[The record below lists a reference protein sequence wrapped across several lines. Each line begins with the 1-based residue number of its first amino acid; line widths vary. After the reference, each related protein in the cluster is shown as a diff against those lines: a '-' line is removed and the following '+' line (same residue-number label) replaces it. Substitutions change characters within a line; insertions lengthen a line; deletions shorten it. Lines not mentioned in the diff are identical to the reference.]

1 MRWVM
6 SKPQKFCAIWCE
18 MTFIWLIFL
27 RILFLQ
33 KFSFQAIFSVF
44 RQKNGAP
51 KWTKTVNFA
60 KFKVFDGFFISNT
73 VFVLLEN
80 YLLSKFQQ
88 DQTIFVGLR
97 GQTRP
102 PTPPP
107 PPKKKRSFH
116 LCLINAKNYENFQLH
131 NYKYY
136 TDKTLYLN
144 KVFHLAKPW
153 GIRA

>member
-1 MRWVM
+1 MQQLQNFLSNSEMRWVM

-51 KWTKTVNFA
+51 KWTETVNFA
-60 KFKVFDGFFISNT
+60 KFKIFDGFFISNT

-88 DQTIFVGLR
+88 DQTIFLGLR
-97 GQTRP
+97 GQTP
-102 PTPPP
+102 PLTPPP
-107 PPKKKRSFH
+107 PPQKKEVISSMFNQCKKLWKCSTS
-116 LCLINAKNYENFQLH
+116 QLQI
-131 NYKYY
+131 
-136 TDKTLYLN
+136 LY
-144 KVFHLAKPW
+144 W
-153 GIRA
+153 